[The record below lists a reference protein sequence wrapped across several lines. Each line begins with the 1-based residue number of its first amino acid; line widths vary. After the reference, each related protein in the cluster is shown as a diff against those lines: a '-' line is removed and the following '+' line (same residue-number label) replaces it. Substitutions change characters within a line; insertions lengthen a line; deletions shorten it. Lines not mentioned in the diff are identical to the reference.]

1 MAIAKR
7 ARERKGLDPKPPS
20 LLGSPEEPEGLPP
33 VQISDVTTHP
43 LGMIVLDR
51 HHQER
56 VLTLI
61 KPSTPVPCERRKRF
75 GYAYD
80 NTTAVRVEVTEGA
93 GQTRDDVTVIG
104 EVILDNLPPRAKGT
118 PLEVLYRYNVN
129 QILEVYIIDVETG
142 TRHHAQINLKGNI
155 GGKKMADR
163 KRQIAQMR
171 VY

>member
-1 MAIAKR
+1 MFLSRDI
-7 ARERKGLDPKPPS
+7 
-20 LLGSPEEPEGLPP
+20 
-33 VQISDVTTHP
+33 DVTHAACAKFAFDAKAAVGGAGP
-43 LGMIVLDR
+43 
-51 HHQER
+51 
-56 VLTLI
+56 
-61 KPSTPVPCERRKRF
+61 KRL
-75 GYAYD
+75 GYAYN
-80 NTTAVRVEVTEGA
+80 NTTAVRVEVTEGT
-93 GQTRDDVTVIG
+93 GKSRDEVEVVG
-104 EVILDNLPPRAKGT
+104 EVILENLPARSKGS